1 MSTICTF
8 GHIENKHSLHCG
20 EDYMKKFC
28 ESLREHAKDIIDFEE
43 DKLLALTQKE
53 LKSCHSCRKK
63 FIKKFAKAKNYQ
75 KFRDHCYYTGR
86 YRVTTYSICNLR
98 FNVFNN
104 IPVVFHIG
112 SN

>member
-8 GHIENKHSLHCG
+8 DHIENKHSLHCG

-53 LKSCHSCRKK
+53 LKSCHICRKK
-63 FIKKFAKAKNYQ
+63 FIKKYAKAKNNQ
-75 KFRDHCYYTGR
+75 KFRDHCHYTGR
-86 YRVTTYSICNLR
+86 YKGATYSICNLR
-98 FNVFNN
+98 FNVFNK
-104 IPVVFHIG
+104 IPVVFRIG